1 MFKRGTEI
9 NTFYYSND
17 NPLTNRENFI
27 ADWKWRI
34 LIFNLSKNKQF
45 VIFTEGELN
54 LKSFLYEILMIP
66 AIERGRGTG
75 TDVLERRRTPRRK
88 ISDGD
93 DIG

>member
-1 MFKRGTEI
+1 MTYF
-9 NTFYYSND
+9 
-17 NPLTNRENFI
+17 NFQFI
-27 ADWKWRI
+27 K
-34 LIFNLSKNKQF
+34 KF

-54 LKSFLYEILMIP
+54 LNFLYEILMIP

-93 DIG
+93 VDNSDDDAVMMVS